1 VQVLGSRRLKP
12 VLLRANIARLLYSL
26 VARVIPNILYLIT
39 PLRKEVPNVN
49 KLFVGLD
56 LSLKDYKVSIID
68 QNGAEVVKT
77 FSVINDQVGAD
88 ILIDTILRCCKALAV
103 DTLFIGLES
112 TSVYGWHIQHL
123 LADSPQLKP
132 YHPHIICFN
141 PKLIENFKKSL
152 GNLPKNDWVDAN
164 TIAERLRF
172 GRLPKSCPV
181 DFRYLALQRLVY
193 SFLANSVAAS
203 RLYCA
208 VCRMPLYLNRWFCML
223 QF

>member
-1 VQVLGSRRLKP
+1 MQVLGSRRLKP

-103 DTLFIGLES
+103 DTLVSSALNLLRCMAGIYSIYWLIPS
-112 TSVYGWHIQHL
+112 AYALSPPYYLLTPSSLKTSKI
-123 LADSPQLKP
+123 
-132 YHPHIICFN
+132 
-141 PKLIENFKKSL
+141 L

-164 TIAERLRF
+164 TIAERLPSV
-172 GRLPKSCPV
+172 GSKSCPG
-181 DFRYLALQRLVY
+181 DFRYLALQTY
-193 SFLANSVAAS
+193 SL
-203 RLYCA
+203 
-208 VCRMPLYLNRWFCML
+208 
-223 QF
+223 